1 VAKKSRTP
9 APPRK
14 VQAPKKRVQAP
25 RVRTAPASQ
34 ADLDRRRRL
43 ILYVL
48 AGSGLAALGVVV
60 LALFAFGGSASEL
73 SPAKAAAAIRAGGC
87 TYKSVSAE
95 VSGQH
100 VSTLNAKIKWN
111 TFPPSN
117 GKHYFSP
124 AIWDFYDEPVNPRQ
138 LVHNEE
144 HGGMIIWY
152 GNKVSQQTKDEIR
165 RFYDEDPNAIVVTP
179 LPSLANKIAMTA
191 WTSPQSAS
199 GEGER
204 PGQGHV
210 ATCTRF
216 DESAFKAFRGAFRGK
231 GPEGIPVEL
240 NAPGT

>member
-34 ADLDRRRRL
+34 ADVDRRRRL

-60 LALFAFGGSASEL
+60 LALFAFGGSASGL

-87 TYKSVSAE
+87 TYKSVAAAL
-95 VSGQH
+95 SGQH
-100 VSTLNAKIKWN
+100 ISVLTTRVKYN
-111 TFPPSN
+111 TFPPTS

-124 AIWDFYDEPVNPRQ
+124 APWDFYDEPVNAKI

-152 GNKVSQQTKDEIR
+152 GTKVSQGTKDELR
-165 RFYDEDPNAIVVTP
+165 RFYNEDPNAIVVTP
-179 LPSLANKIAMTA
+179 LPVLGKQIAMTA
-191 WTSPQSAS
+191 WTSPQAAS

-216 DESAFKAFRGAFRGK
+216 NEGAFKAFRDAFRGN
-231 GPEGIPVEL
+231 GPERIPIEL
-240 NAPGT
+240 STPGT